1 MARNPYAKL
10 AINRRVLVN
19 LLSGSAIEGVLWD
32 DRGPLIVLKD
42 AHLHT
47 EGGSAPLDGEVVIER
62 DRIDFVQIG
71 GAG

>member
-1 MARNPYAKL
+1 MTYGKL

-19 LLSGSAIEGVLWD
+19 LTSGSAVEGVLWD

-42 AHLHT
+42 CSLHA

-62 DRIDFVQIG
+62 DRIDFVQVVG
-71 GAG
+71 